1 MNIPKEVLDNA
12 ADAAESR
19 HENWGSWEDVA
30 RAVIEVAG
38 PALLAEAWDEG
49 RDAAHDELGRMY
61 SGQCEG
67 DCDCSD
73 PTPNPYRTA

>member
-1 MNIPKEVLDNA
+1 MNIPKEVLDKA

-38 PALLAEAWDEG
+38 PTLMA
-49 RDAAHDELGRMY
+49 DAFEDGVFATARA
-61 SGQCEG
+61 SAKNTA
-67 DCDCSD
+67 
-73 PTPNPYRTA
+73 PINPYRA